1 MKRVKALL
9 LAGITASMLLA
20 GCGQEDDTATV
31 GISIE
36 KLDDI
41 SQQAQTQTQATEETT
56 VQPQEETIEDTETAD
71 DQPPREGMVRS
82 YFTNEWVDEAVN
94 TTRPLAVMY
103 PINKE
108 AQPQYG
114 LSNVAVFYEIMEE
127 GSMSR
132 QMGIVEGWQNL
143 DRIGNVR
150 SIRDYFVY
158 AALEY
163 DPIVIHFGGPELYVS
178 GVLTGSNRPNGK
190 DDVDNLNGVGGKAMG
205 SDYGAF
211 FRVPANSKS
220 EHTAYTD
227 GTHVSSAI
235 DKAGFSLTHR
245 SEYFEGQAHFNF
257 TGYSNPNT
265 LEQYSDAI
273 DATEIDMSG
282 SFPVT
287 KSALKYDADKEVYLK
302 TLYGS
307 AQKDAVTGEQ
317 LAFANVIIQRTYHE
331 KRDNNGYLA
340 YQMHDTTRDGYYL
353 TKGKMIHV
361 TWKKSGDY
369 SPTTYYDDNGQEVT
383 FNTGKTMIFV
393 IQEKG
398 GSFSKFSVNGKT
410 FE

>member
-1 MKRVKALL
+1 MINYHMLIKNREEIYSDMRKAKAI
-9 LAGITASMLLA
+9 LAAGLAAAMLF
-20 GCGQEDDTATV
+20 GCGSAGDESVSGLSVEKLEDVQKPEEAVAEATV
-31 GISIE
+31 
-36 KLDDI
+36 
-41 SQQAQTQTQATEETT
+41 EET
-56 VQPQEETIEDTETAD
+56 VDEDVPPQ
-71 DQPPREGMVRS
+71 EGMVRS
-82 YFTNEWVDEAVN
+82 LFTNEWVDEATN
-94 TTRPLAVMY
+94 TNRPLAVMY

-132 QMGIVEGWQNL
+132 QMGILENWENL
-143 DRIGNVR
+143 ERIGNIR

-163 DPIVIHFGGPELYVS
+163 DPVIVHYGGPELYVKS
-178 GVLTGSNRPNGK
+178 ILTR
-190 DDVDNLNGVGGKAMG
+190 DDVDNLNGVGGVMG

-211 FRVPANSKS
+211 FRVPEGSTS
-220 EHTAYTD
+220 EHTAFTD
-227 GTHVSSAI
+227 GEHVSAAI
-235 DKAGFSLTHR
+235 EKAKFEKEHR
-245 SEYFEGQAHFNF
+245 DEFEGESHFTF

-265 LEQYSDAI
+265 LEDYGESAI
-273 DATEIDMSG
+273 EATEIDMSG
-282 SFPVT
+282 CFPVT
-287 KSALKYDADKEVYLK
+287 KSALTYDESKGVYLK

-331 KRDNNGYLA
+331 VRDDNGYLA
-340 YQMHDTTRDGYYL
+340 YQMHDTTRDGYFI

-361 TWKKSGDY
+361 TWEKTGDY
-369 SPTTYYDDNGQEVT
+369 APTTYYDDAGNEVV

-398 GSFSKFSVNGKT
+398 GSFSKFEVNGVT
-410 FE
+410 YAD